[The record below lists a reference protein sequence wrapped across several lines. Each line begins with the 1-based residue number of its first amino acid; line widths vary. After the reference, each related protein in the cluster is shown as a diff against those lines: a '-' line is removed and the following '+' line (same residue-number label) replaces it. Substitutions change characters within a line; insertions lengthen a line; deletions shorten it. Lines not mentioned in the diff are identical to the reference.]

1 MTIQRAR
8 RHRIIPRTSAIANRA
23 SFMSS
28 QTSKHRLNSSKTLRN
43 LFIHDTVL
51 LSFGFDTNDSY
62 LPLIKDQLMGE
73 ERKHL
78 DIELKQSPE
87 YSEIGFIWNN
97 RSSKYS
103 KKSIHSSGKRK
114 KMIQEPSGAWGS
126 FCIHALVLNISVQGL
141 PVSW

>member
-1 MTIQRAR
+1 MTIQRER
-8 RHRIIPRTSAIANRA
+8 GHRIIPRTSAIDNRA

-51 LSFGFDTNDSY
+51 LSFGVDTNDNY

-73 ERKHL
+73 DRKHL

-87 YSEIGFIWNN
+87 
-97 RSSKYS
+97 
-103 KKSIHSSGKRK
+103 
-114 KMIQEPSGAWGS
+114 
-126 FCIHALVLNISVQGL
+126 
-141 PVSW
+141 

>member
-1 MTIQRAR
+1 MIIQREMG
-8 RHRIIPRTSAIANRA
+8 HRSIPRTSAIAYRA

-126 FCIHALVLNISVQGL
+126 FCIHALVLNIGVQDL